1 LIEGVSVGAFA
12 AMAAPEVTTAK
23 WKATVRFATEPD
35 DPRQIAAQLATLV
48 AWERIRV
55 RERGDLE
62 IVVHLSADN
71 AYDAAR
77 MALDRVQSAT
87 AETDFVAPE
96 LLEVNVLCMY
106 GGVDPDAV
114 T

>member
-1 LIEGVSVGAFA
+1 
-12 AMAAPEVTTAK
+12 MASSEPDVR
-23 WKATVRFATEPD
+23 WKAVVRFATEPD
-35 DPRQIAAQLATLV
+35 DPREIASQLATLV
-48 AWERIRV
+48 EWEQIAV

-62 IVVHLSADN
+62 LSLHVVATS

-77 MALDRVQSAT
+77 TALDRVQSAT

-106 GGVDPDAV
+106 GGVDPDRPA
-114 T
+114 

>member
-1 LIEGVSVGAFA
+1 MTS
-12 AMAAPEVTTAK
+12 PEVTATK
-23 WKATVRFATEPD
+23 WKAVVRFATEPD

-48 AWERIRV
+48 AWDQIGV
-55 RERGDLE
+55 AERGDLE
-62 IVVHLSADN
+62 VVLYVPADD

-87 AETDFVAPE
+87 AETDFVAPD
-96 LLEVNVLCMY
+96 LIEVSVLCMY